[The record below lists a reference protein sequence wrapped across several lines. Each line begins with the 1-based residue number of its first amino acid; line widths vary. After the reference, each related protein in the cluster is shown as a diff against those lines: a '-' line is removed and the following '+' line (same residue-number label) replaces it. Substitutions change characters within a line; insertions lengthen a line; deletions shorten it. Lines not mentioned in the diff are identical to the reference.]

1 MFEGQ
6 LIKTGY
12 ISAGERQKWA
22 SSDSRQKKKKK
33 KKKLHNCC
41 YSDAGISDKTKET
54 KIFIKTLFSR
64 FEKFTRL

>member
-6 LIKTGY
+6 LIETGY
-12 ISAGERQKWA
+12 ISAGQRQKWA
-22 SSDSRQKKKKK
+22 SSDYGKKK

-54 KIFIKTLFSR
+54 EIFIKRLFSR